1 MRAIVSTR
9 STSGYRPAVA
19 RSRSTRRRTL
29 HPMTGQLFE
38 VRVTRDESRW
48 AVTIPELDAI
58 VHVEWRADAESAA
71 RECNAVRTGIPI
83 GYVAVWV
90 RD

>member
-1 MRAIVSTR
+1 MRAIVANPSMSGLGRNVTRTR
-9 STSGYRPAVA
+9 SK
-19 RSRSTRRRTL
+19 L

-38 VRVTRDESRW
+38 IRVSRSDSRW
-48 AVTIPELDAI
+48 AVTIPELDAT
-58 VHVEWRADAESAA
+58 VHVDQRIDAETTA
-71 RECNAVRTGIPI
+71 RECIAVRTGIPI

>member
-9 STSGYRPAVA
+9 STSGYRLAA
-19 RSRSTRRRTL
+19 TRTRRRTL
-29 HPMTGQLFE
+29 APMTGQLFE
-38 VRVTRDESRW
+38 VRVARSETRW
-48 AVTIPELDAI
+48 AVTVPELDAT
-58 VHVEWRADAESAA
+58 VHVEQRVDAESAA
-71 RECNAVRTGIPI
+71 RECIAVRTGIPI